1 MGLVFADE
9 QFYVNRDYNAGRRT
23 PVQVFLN
30 GMPIDVSGLSSVS
43 SSEVESVE
51 IFLKDDLG
59 TVNRLYNTN
68 GVLVI
73 NTKKIEKGIKLKPG
87 QLEDFL
93 PKSNVIDF
101 TPLGY
106 KKTKVFYSPKYEG
119 PAKGVVSTDLRSTIY
134 WNPLITTDKTGTATV
149 EYYNGDGKGTY
160 RAIIE
165 GMDTDGNI
173 GRYLYRYSIK

>member
-1 MGLVFADE
+1 MGLIFADE
-9 QFYVNRDYNAGRRT
+9 QFYVNRDYNAGRRV
-23 PVQVFLN
+23 PVQIFLN
-30 GMPIDVSGLSSVS
+30 GMPIDVVGLNSVA

-68 GVLVI
+68 GVLVV
-73 NTKKIEKGIKLKPG
+73 NTKKVEKLKLKPG
-87 QLEDFL
+87 DLADLL

-106 KKTKVFYSPKYEG
+106 RKARQFYSPKYEG
-119 PAKGVVSTDLRSTIY
+119 PRKGVISADLRTTIF
-134 WNPLITTDKTGTATV
+134 WDPLITTDKDGNASV
-149 EYYNGDGKGTY
+149 EFYNSDGRGSF

-165 GMDTDGNI
+165 GMDNEGNI
-173 GRYLYRYSIK
+173 GRYLYRYTVK